1 MSKGEVEQK
10 QKDLERIDKLTFKV
24 LMKKFEEKYKG
35 SLIKEQKE
43 LISNYIIGFR
53 R

>member
-1 MSKGEVEQK
+1 MSKEEIEQK
-10 QKDLERIDKLTFKV
+10 QKDLQRVDKLTFKV
-24 LMKKFEEKYKG
+24 LVRKFEEKYKG